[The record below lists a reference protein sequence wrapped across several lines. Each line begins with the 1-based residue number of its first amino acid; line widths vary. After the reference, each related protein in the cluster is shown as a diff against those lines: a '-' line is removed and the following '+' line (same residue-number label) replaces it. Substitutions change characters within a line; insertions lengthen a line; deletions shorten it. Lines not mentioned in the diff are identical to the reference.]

1 MQGDN
6 HDDGD
11 TGKPQDQVAHHNN
24 LRRSEPF
31 EFRKAVPKRSAFPVP
46 SADRGCPPRGGAS
59 DKQDRRGEKG
69 EHDADFSRPVSSGLQ
84 FVEGLRDPLFSI
96 GLRYAGTS
104 CNELRNIRSIG
115 GQTSPLPALLKSSLE
130 TSLRA
135 SAVCGDGVAL
145 LERNSKSVVAV
156 TWSAAAAAVPAAAP
170 RLRPMADTP
179 LAANIAAIS
188 TERAH
193 TSRPCA
199 SPETVLLRV

>member
-115 GQTSPLPALLKSSLE
+115 GRNFTL
-130 TSLRA
+130 A
-135 SAVCGDGVAL
+135 SA
-145 LERNSKSVVAV
+145 S
-156 TWSAAAAAVPAAAP
+156 
-170 RLRPMADTP
+170 
-179 LAANIAAIS
+179 
-188 TERAH
+188 
-193 TSRPCA
+193 
-199 SPETVLLRV
+199 